1 MGQVK
6 FDYSKTA
13 GYVHEHE
20 VESMKHLRR
29 VQESFFFLRV
39 VQVMTISDGLTFL
52 LIMIRKSLHVLR
64 RQQKRLSQIQMCL

>member
-20 VESMKHLRR
+20 VESMK
-29 VQESFFFLRV
+29 
-39 VQVMTISDGLTFL
+39 VMTISDGLTFL

>member
-20 VESMKHLRR
+20 VESMKALKIGRA
-29 VQESFFFLRV
+29 
-39 VQVMTISDGLTFL
+39 
-52 LIMIRKSLHVLR
+52 HV
-64 RQQKRLSQIQMCL
+64 